1 MKLNAYGGSILW
13 WEYPSI
19 ILKKW
24 MHICFRNTIDPIYKI
39 VSKMFLPLS
48 NQIPSVELSV
58 IIFYNIV
65 LLAKAMDPP
74 DPNVIDDALKMLL
87 SIRALRKSPRGR
99 YEPTFYGRLLASF
112 PLSFDA
118 CILVV
123 KFGEMG
129 MLREGI
135 LLGVLMDTQ
144 PLPIHHPF
152 GDDSLVCPIG
162 RFIYSSARL
171 FDHDVNHPLHLCLL
185 LQFLE
190 YVDHYFGGSKTI
202 CSGRR
207 EMVLMANFCAFQFW
221 QRVFKVII

>member
-1 MKLNAYGGSILW
+1 MLV
-13 WEYPSI
+13 
-19 ILKKW
+19 
-24 MHICFRNTIDPIYKI
+24 CFRYSIEKA
-39 VSKMFLPLS
+39 VSRMFLRLS
-48 NQIPSVELSV
+48 NQSLLVELNV
-58 IIFYNIV
+58 IIFYNLA

-74 DPNVIDDALKMLL
+74 NPDVIDDALNMLL

-118 CILVV
+118 SILVV

-144 PLPIHHPF
+144 PLPINHPF
-152 GDDSLVCPIG
+152 GDDSLVFPIG
-162 RFIYSSARL
+162 EFICNSVRL
-171 FDHDVNHPLHLCLL
+171 FDHDVKHLHLCPV

-190 YVDHYFGGSKTI
+190 YVDQYFGGDSKTI
-202 CSGRR
+202 SGGRR
-207 EMVLMANFCAFQFW
+207 EVVLMANLCAFQFW
-221 QRVFKVII
+221 QRVFKVIK